1 MVVSVLH
8 RPSESLG
15 APKNARDL
23 VAGEDEHSV
32 GFLWPFRPRLQLSSN
47 NKTSHLF
54 PAIFVSTIVVKYV
67 A

>member
-1 MVVSVLH
+1 MVFSVLL

-15 APKNARDL
+15 AHKNARDL
-23 VAGEDEHSV
+23 VAGEDEHGV
-32 GFLWPFRPRLQLSSN
+32 VFLWPFRPRLQLSCN

-54 PAIFVSTIVVKYV
+54 PAISVSMIVVKHV